1 MIRYFAFVPGMI
13 LLLLA
18 NRALGMSADSINYPA
33 MYSQKEIKK
42 EDKGLKSF
50 QKLIKKLESANN
62 EGNIDYQN
70 SILEKLLANMRVENQ
85 KLNQRISQRAKKLS
99 GNKKKQQA
107 DSTLKEDL
115 PQAYNPDL
123 VKYQKNENY
132 NKEESQLK
140 KQESGILAQYGK
152 FLREQQQIIQR
163 MEKALP
169 LQLENIK
176 DTYPG
181 LLKDLSSFT
190 SNMQDVIK
198 LMRKEGQKK

>member
-1 MIRYFAFVPGMI
+1 MIRYFAFVPGLI

-42 EDKGLKSF
+42 EYKGLKSF

-85 KLNQRISQRAKKLS
+85 KLNQRISQRGKKLS